1 MNINW
6 RLPIAIAIIV
16 IISLWT
22 IMLLR
27 STAATGSAGLA
38 NAALSSTVLNIT
50 LLVTAVIAS
59 GPLLYIISS
68 ARAYVKRT
76 TSSSAPSADQ
86 ARTGTTAAPIIAKV
100 KSHPLPPLWR

>member
-27 STAATGSAGLA
+27 STAVTGSAAGA
-38 NAALSSTVLNIT
+38 NPAISSTVLNIT

-68 ARAYVKRT
+68 TRAYLKRT
-76 TSSSAPSADQ
+76 VPNADQ
-86 ARTGTTAAPIIAKV
+86 ARPGTTAAPIIAKV

>member
-1 MNINW
+1 MKINW

-27 STAATGSAGLA
+27 STAATGSAAFA
-38 NAALSSTVLNIT
+38 NPALSSTVLNIT

-76 TSSSAPSADQ
+76 TSGADQ

-100 KSHPLPPLWR
+100 KSHPLPTLWR

>member
-1 MNINW
+1 MKINW

-27 STAATGSAGLA
+27 SNTATGSAAFA
-38 NAALSSTVLNIT
+38 NPAISTVLNIT

-86 ARTGTTAAPIIAKV
+86 ALTETTAAPIIAKV